1 MKIEKNISQI
11 FLSEKEETLP
21 EFLVKTT
28 SSVRSCFSDHHHK
41 IYNNEE
47 LRNFIQSNYNSE
59 VLWAYDC
66 LRPFSYKSDLGRF
79 CILYKNGGWYFDIAV
94 KCLLN
99 FKVSEEI
106 DMISFRD
113 EQRHSRT
120 SWAVNGAIIWSKP
133 NNKILLSAIEG
144 IVKNCKDKWYGR
156 TPLCPTGP
164 ALFGE
169 AIARKNR
176 YKNIIFGDLVRP
188 MVPFTRKNFPVFRN
202 IIKSKFILPN
212 NKVIGLVKPAKG
224 GDLKSLGMVGSNNY
238 NDYWHSRS
246 VYDDIKFH
254 SEYK

>member
-1 MKIEKNISQI
+1 MKINKHISQI
-11 FLSEKEETLP
+11 FLSEKDEIIP
-21 EFLVKTT
+21 EFLIKTT
-28 SSVRSCFSDHHHK
+28 SSVARHYSDHSHK
-41 IYNNEE
+41 IYNNKE
-47 LRNFIQSNYNSE
+47 LRAFIKSNYNSE
-59 VLWAYDC
+59 VLWSYDC

-79 CILYKNGGWYFDIAV
+79 CLLYKNGGWYFDIAI

-99 FKVSEEI
+99 FKVNEEL

-133 NNKILLSAIEG
+133 GNDILLSAIEG
-144 IVKNCKDKWYGR
+144 IVRNCKDKWYGR

-169 AIARKNR
+169 AIAKNNR
-176 YKNIIFGDLVRP
+176 HKNIIFGDLVRP
-188 MVPFTRKNFPVFRN
+188 MVPFTRKNLPIFKR

-238 NDYWHSRS
+238 NDFWHSQS
-246 VYDDIKFH
+246 VYNDINL
-254 SEYK
+254 SN